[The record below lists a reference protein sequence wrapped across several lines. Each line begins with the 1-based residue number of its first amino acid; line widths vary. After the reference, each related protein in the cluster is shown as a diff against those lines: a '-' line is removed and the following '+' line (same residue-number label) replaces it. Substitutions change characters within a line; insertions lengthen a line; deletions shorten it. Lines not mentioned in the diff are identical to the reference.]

1 MLLQMSLQIS
11 INISY
16 KFNILLLMITIPIII
31 IIYYYFI
38 AKVKS
43 NVPID
48 NLFQI
53 TGPLPHM
60 SFTLCSGT

>member
-1 MLLQMSLQIS
+1 
-11 INISY
+11 
-16 KFNILLLMITIPIII
+16 MITITIIIII

-43 NVPID
+43 HVPID

-53 TGPLPHM
+53 TGPLTPM
-60 SFTLCSGT
+60 SFTLCSGTF

>member
-1 MLLQMSLQIS
+1 MSLQIS

-16 KFNILLLMITIPIII
+16 KFNIPLLMITITTIIIII

-53 TGPLPHM
+53 TGPLPCM
-60 SFTLCSGT
+60 SFTLCSGTF

>member
-1 MLLQMSLQIS
+1 MSLQIS

-16 KFNILLLMITIPIII
+16 KFNILLLMITITIIII

-38 AKVKS
+38 AKLKS

-53 TGPLPHM
+53 TGPLPRM
-60 SFTLCSGT
+60 SFTLCSGTF

>member
-1 MLLQMSLQIS
+1 
-11 INISY
+11 
-16 KFNILLLMITIPIII
+16 MITITIIIII

-53 TGPLPHM
+53 TGPLPCM
-60 SFTLCSGT
+60 SFTLCSGTF

>member
-1 MLLQMSLQIS
+1 MSLQIS

-16 KFNILLLMITIPIII
+16 KLNILLLMITITIIIII

-43 NVPID
+43 NVLID

-53 TGPLPHM
+53 TTPLPSM
-60 SFTLCSGT
+60 SFTLCSGTF